1 MSTSKSIKNLGELRD
16 RTLRLGSTM
25 LVRLRGRPEVAVL
38 IAGVVAA
45 VIVAGTL
52 ALTDGS
58 PEQTA
63 QAAVVS
69 GAGKRQ
75 DAAQKAARSNRAP
88 ATTAPAP
95 KAAAATPAPTKAA
108 AKAPAKKVP
117 AKKAVAKATPTWV
130 SPMPGAPL
138 SSCFGPRWGMMHLG
152 VDFAGANGTPIRAV
166 GAGTVFAAGW
176 TYFGYGISVVIDH
189 GNGYLTHYAHASGVL
204 VKPGQKVKPNQP
216 IALEGNTGDS
226 TGPHLHFEVHH
237 GMWNQVDPAKWLR
250 AHGVKMGC

>member
-1 MSTSKSIKNLGELRD
+1 
-16 RTLRLGSTM
+16 M
-25 LVRLRGRPEVAVL
+25 LTRLRGRPEVAVL
-38 IAGVVAA
+38 LAGVVAA

-58 PEQTA
+58 PERTA
-63 QAAVVS
+63 QAAVVA

-88 ATTAPAP
+88 TTPQVKAPAP
-95 KAAAATPAPTKAA
+95 KAAAAAPTKAA
-108 AKAPAKKVP
+108 AKAPANKVP
-117 AKKAVAKATPTWV
+117 AKKAVAKAPPAWV

-138 SSCFGPRWGMMHLG
+138 SSCFGPRWGTMHMG

-176 TYFGYGISVVIDH
+176 NYFGYGISVVIDH

-204 VKPGQKVKPNQP
+204 VKPGQKVKPNQA

-226 TGPHLHFEVHH
+226 TGPHLHFEVHR

-250 AHGVKMGC
+250 AHGVRMGC